1 MDSNRWPGVYG
12 NLAPWQA
19 VAVLGYLVFDI
30 IYIMRS
36 KQARLSGV
44 RNPSQS
50 ARNRAVTGSR
60 FRTARAVCCLSV
72 PEAAKLLRVTERTI
86 QYWEAGTVRVPYAAF
101 KLMRILRGYELPG
114 AAWKGYRLQ
123 GDTLWSPEGLRF
135 SAADHR
141 WWSLTCRMAGE
152 FRAIMAARLG
162 LAPRSRY
169 EVVSRSWRAPAH
181 PASAGPPTPPP
192 AGVFSPPSPLDQVVT
207 PLPAGV
213 FSCASASPLSPSSNH
228 GVKISGEFVQK
239 RRVSGK
245 APQRPSVA
253 SKVPMRGHRRAAPGT
268 RPPAGAPVVVGGE
281 A

>member
-1 MDSNRWPGVYG
+1 
-12 NLAPWQA
+12 
-19 VAVLGYLVFDI
+19 
-30 IYIMRS
+30 MRS
-36 KQARLSGV
+36 
-44 RNPSQS
+44 PSQS

-60 FRTARAVCCLSV
+60 FRTARAVCGLSI

-152 FRAIMAARLG
+152 FRALMAARLG

-181 PASAGPPTPPP
+181 EASAGPPTPPP
-192 AGVFSPPSPLDQVVT
+192 AGVSSDQTAYVKRPNRMVSAASSCPT
-207 PLPAGV
+207 GEAGT
-213 FSCASASPLSPSSNH
+213 PSSNH
-228 GVKISGEFVQK
+228 GVKTSGKVLK
-239 RRVSGK
+239 KGRASGK
-245 APQRPSVA
+245 ARLRPGVA
-253 SKVPMRGHRRAAPGT
+253 SPVSASGHRRTAPGI
-268 RPPAGAPVVVGGE
+268 RPRAGAPAVVGGE
-281 A
+281 G